1 MNDKQLDQEVMLEN
15 IIACV
20 TCMDRYKDYEAA
32 VDDDGVIF
40 FHNINND
47 KPVIRFNAR
56 EVLKTVVDY
65 IQATGSDEVEVRQDG
80 ITLFAVKAIY

>member
-20 TCMDRYKDYEAA
+20 TRMDRYKDYEAA

-40 FHNINND
+40 FTTSTIS
-47 KPVIRFNAR
+47 
-56 EVLKTVVDY
+56 L
-65 IQATGSDEVEVRQDG
+65 
-80 ITLFAVKAIY
+80 

>member
-1 MNDKQLDQEVMLEN
+1 MNDKQLYQEVMLEN

-40 FHNINND
+40 FHD
-47 KPVIRFNAR
+47 
-56 EVLKTVVDY
+56 
-65 IQATGSDEVEVRQDG
+65 
-80 ITLFAVKAIY
+80 ITTISL